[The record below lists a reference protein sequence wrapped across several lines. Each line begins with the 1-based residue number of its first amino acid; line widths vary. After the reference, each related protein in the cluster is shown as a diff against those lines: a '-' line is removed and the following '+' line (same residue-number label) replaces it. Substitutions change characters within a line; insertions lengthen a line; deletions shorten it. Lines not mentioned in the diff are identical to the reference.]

1 MYLQFSV
8 AASSIQYA
16 ISYSLP
22 SSFTFPLLNSKRY
35 MLSESNNVT
44 NAYLYRSE
52 PFLSLN
58 IFLVVN
64 SASYWVNMSLNLDTL
79 KNASQKFPQV
89 LYRRVERFSIVVVFR
104 IYSTLERTF
113 IGQSR
118 INPFFIHCIP
128 FCNDQSVMKIH

>member
-8 AASSIQYA
+8 ALSSIQYA

-22 SSFTFPLLNSKRY
+22 SSFTFPLLNSNKS

-52 PFLSLN
+52 PFLPLN

-64 SASYWVNMSLNLDTL
+64 SASYWVNMSSNLGTL
-79 KNASQKFPQV
+79 KNASQKFPQCHRLFSNIFLSMSNRNLLSGIETVSKV
-89 LYRRVERFSIVVVFR
+89 LTPRVFIIQTQNTFR
-104 IYSTLERTF
+104 
-113 IGQSR
+113 
-118 INPFFIHCIP
+118 
-128 FCNDQSVMKIH
+128 